1 MLLYLN
7 YTKNIINNLPYP
19 EGYYKINLGFSNCN
33 NPDHTS
39 KDNFVGIIGTFI
51 IFKKCLINDENDKIN
66 QTKLTELRGNYEDI
80 IYINCNRESYFID
93 KHINFILNKMKNDI
107 NIYTDIDIIISTKS
121 LGNLNLLYDK
131 NNILRELKSEIYC
144 NYFQNSSKKDEV
156 KYFFRSKSTL
166 EEHLNFPI
174 QLNSTFIE
182 NLKSLK
188 SNIFFYLKL
197 ELYYFKSLLS
207 STLDNDKRNNIA
219 VFKNSINLFFENLA
233 NIYSLF
239 LFCIDYFNSITCLND
254 SQINLLQ
261 SEIENFK
268 FALYDLI
275 SIYSK
280 YGCKMNSIFLD
291 SFIDKIEKKNYF
303 EYIEIFLTFEF
314 YDINNNEVFN
324 VLFHHL
330 NHISLEELNNYQI
343 KEIFIKLIDFDKIYL
358 NDKIKKNTKK
368 EYSKFMRL
376 LIKTSIEEKV
386 DECCNFYLKGLKK
399 LKEELE
405 INNIYNEQK
414 IKKEDF
420 INDYDRKNIKLHSEE
435 KKENIIKVKNSL
447 KKSSFNQQSFNSN
460 DKNNEFKNLDYLI
473 LIYKH
478 LKNLYIGINNI
489 KKNSLNFWPI
499 DKV

>member
-314 YDINNNEVFN
+314 YDINNNEAFN

-489 KKNSLNFWPI
+489 KKKFT
-499 DKV
+499 